1 MADGEQPKIRL
12 DKFTAKVVPDP
23 KNPGQSLCLQGFLG
37 AAPDPAQT
45 RLYWDASLSS
55 FVDIDNADILHSE
68 PLPKEQS
75 PLGGSY
81 LWVSTSAEVTA
92 SSAGGASAKGK
103 FFEGPVTSTYGSA
116 FAGGAA
122 ELRKQGM
129 PTIGQWCTFTYCPVV
144 AAPAAE
150 PAAGAGAIGSYAPHC
165 WYSWNACPT
174 MYGCGPHRTPGCPMV
189 EHAAPE
195 PAIAGSYAPHCW
207 YSWNACPTLYGCGP
221 HNTPA
226 CPIVERPVGGGGGG
240 WQGRMPPDAGT
251 ALMPVPRCMGAGRI
265 APLHAPW
272 SSLPRHS
279 PQLVLRMPPQVLP
292 LQLPDPMRLTAGTAG
307 MRARPCLVADPT
319 TPRLVR
325 WSNGPLAEV
334 EAEASQAP
342 MPRDAG
348 TVLMPVR
355 RCLGAAARIT
365 RRPVPFS
372 RRQQ

>member
-23 KNPGQSLCLQGFLG
+23 KNPGPSLCLQGFLG

-226 CPIVERPVGGGGGG
+226 CPIVERPVGGSGGGVAGSYAPGCWYSFNACPTMYGCGPHRTPACPMVEPAQALTATCPPHAAAGAAPAVAGSYAPHCWYSWNACPTLFGCGPHHTPACPMVERPVGGGG
-240 WQGRMPPDAGT
+240 GGGIAGSY
-251 ALMPVPRCMGAGRI
+251 
-265 APLHAPW
+265 APGCWYSFNACPTMFGCGGPHHTPAC
-272 SSLPRHS
+272 
-279 PQLVLRMPPQVLP
+279 P
-292 LQLPDPMRLTAGTAG
+292 L
-307 MRARPCLVADPT
+307 
-319 TPRLVR
+319 
-325 WSNGPLAEV
+325 
-334 EAEASQAP
+334 
-342 MPRDAG
+342 
-348 TVLMPVR
+348 
-355 RCLGAAARIT
+355 
-365 RRPVPFS
+365 
-372 RRQQ
+372 